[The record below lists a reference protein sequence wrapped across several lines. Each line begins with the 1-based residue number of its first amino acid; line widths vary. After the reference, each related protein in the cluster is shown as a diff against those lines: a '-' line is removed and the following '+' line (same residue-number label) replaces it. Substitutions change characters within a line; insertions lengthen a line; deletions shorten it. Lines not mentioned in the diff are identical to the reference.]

1 MESGRWVRR
10 AFLLAAAYLASPGVG
25 AQEPAASRPA
35 SFPDSPL
42 GAFGRELVE
51 RINEG
56 DPSRQARFLEGH
68 LSRAGLEAK
77 PLEDHLALL
86 ATIRRQSD
94 GLEVVQVGE
103 GGVLEVVVRAKR
115 GGRRAR
121 IWVFSDP
128 GQRDRI
134 AEFGVVP
141 LRDPEVEAADA
152 WDMRRMPR
160 PDALAEIERHVAG
173 AASRDEFSGVVLVAE
188 GERVLFHKAY
198 GLAEKGFGVPN
209 RPDTKFNLA
218 SMGKMFTAVSIARMV
233 QAGKLRFEDRLI
245 DLLPDYPNPEAAR
258 KITVEHLLTHTAGL
272 GPLFERLA
280 FDRRKRYRTAASVL
294 PVFAR
299 EPLAFEPGTRASY
312 SNEGYVVLGAVIERI
327 SGESYFDYVRER
339 VFEPSGMGD
348 TDSYAID
355 EVVPSLAVGYARFE
369 DDPLG
374 VDPRRPNW
382 IFLGW
387 KGSPAGGGYSTAP
400 DLLRFVLAL
409 KAHRL
414 VNETLTET
422 LVAPHGVGRWY
433 GYGFQVRETS
443 GKRVR
448 GHGGGGPNSGISAD
462 LQTLWDGD
470 FTAIV
475 LSNYDMPGANE
486 ICTKI
491 VDFLALQ

>member
-1 MESGRWVRR
+1 MRSGSELQR
-10 AFLLAAAYLASPGVG
+10 AFLVAAACLASPGPR
-25 AQEPAASRPA
+25 AQEPAPSRPA

-56 DPSRQARFLEGH
+56 DPSRQTEFLRRH
-68 LSRAGLEAK
+68 LSRAALEAK
-77 PLEDHLALL
+77 PLEESLDLL
-86 ATIRRQSD
+86 ATIRRQSG
-94 GLEVVQVGE
+94 GLDVAQVGE
-103 GGVLEVVVRAKR
+103 DGVLEIVVQTRR

-128 GQRDRI
+128 AQRDRVG
-134 AEFGVVP
+134 EFGVIP
-141 LRDPEVEAADA
+141 LRDPAVEAADA
-152 WDMRRMPR
+152 WNLRKMTR
-160 PDALAEIERHVAG
+160 AEAVAEIERHVAG
-173 AASRDEFSGVVLVAE
+173 AAARDEFSGVVLVAE
-188 GERVLFHKAY
+188 GEFVLFHKAY
-198 GLAEKGFGVPN
+198 GLAEKGFLVPN

-218 SMGKMFTAVSIARMV
+218 SMNKMFTAVSIAQLV
-233 QAGKLRFEDRLI
+233 QAGKLRFEDKLI
-245 DLLPDYPNPEAAR
+245 DVLPDYPNPEAAR
-258 KITVEHLLTHTAGL
+258 KITIEHLLTHTAGL
-272 GPLFERLA
+272 GPLFERPA
-280 FDRRKRYRTAASVL
+280 FDRRTRYRTAASVL

-299 EPLAFEPGTRASY
+299 ETLAFEPGTRASY
-312 SNEGYVVLGAVIERI
+312 SNEGFVVLGAVIERI
-327 SGESYFDYVRER
+327 SGQSYFDHVRER
-339 VFEPSGMGD
+339 VFKPCGMGE

-355 EVVPSLAVGYARFE
+355 EVVPNLAVGYARFE

-387 KGSPAGGGYSTAP
+387 RGSSAGGGYSTAP

-414 VNETLTET
+414 VNEALTET

-433 GYGFQVRETS
+433 GYGFQIRETA
-443 GKRVR
+443 GKQVR

-462 LQTLWDGD
+462 LQTLWDGN

-475 LSNYDMPGANE
+475 LSNYDGPATNE

-491 VDFLALQ
+491 VDLLAL